1 MNMDRKRDP
10 ERMQCMEV
18 WGGNVRVERHF
29 QMRGLEAW
37 ISSQPEG
44 QAAAGGDVYYLSSCA
59 SGRITRLLLA
69 DVSGHGELVART
81 AAGLRDLMR
90 RNINVVSQRRFV
102 AAMNRQF
109 SAASGDSDF
118 ATAVVSSFYAPT
130 RVLSLCNAG
139 HPHPLIFRAAQRQ
152 WTTLRVSNVP
162 GDSAHGATN
171 LPLGVDDQTGYRQ
184 LSVRLDKGDKV
195 LCYTDAF
202 TDARGSDGKALGVEG
217 MLQIVASIQRGYTGH
232 GRASLHCGGVRGR
245 QGVASRQSDARR
257 RHDRT
262 LSRQWYSDLDPQ
274 RPAGAAAI
282 PGRRFGQLTDRHG
295 KTV

>member
-1 MNMDRKRDP
+1 MMAKMDQKRDP

-90 RNINVVSQRRFV
+90 QNINVVSQRRFV

-118 ATAVVSSFYAPT
+118 ATAVVSSYYAPT
-130 RVLSLCNAG
+130 QLLSLCNAG

-202 TDARGSDGKALGVEG
+202 TDARGPDGKALGVEG
-217 MLQIVASIQRGYTGH
+217 MLQIVA
-232 GRASLHCGGVRGR
+232 CVRGR
-245 QGVASRQSDARR
+245 QGIACRQSHARR
-257 RHDRT
+257 RHDRA
-262 LSRQWYSDLDPQ
+262 LSRQWHSGLDPQ
-274 RPAGAAAI
+274 RPIGAPAI
-282 PGRRFGQLTDRHG
+282 LGRRLG
-295 KTV
+295 